1 MISTISQP
9 EQKRQLYRFA
19 KPPKHTDE
27 PVLFRK
33 PPPDKTHSK
42 TYELGPKALE
52 DVFEVMWKDIANMRQ
67 DPMKKPNLTRNDRLA
82 LKELT
87 SNNDIIINKANKGS
101 TIAVRNKTDYIQEGL
116 KHLSDSST
124 YLKLDC
130 DQTYQGNA
138 TIRN

>member
-1 MISTISQP
+1 MQNQWMISTISQP

-52 DVFEVMWKDIANMRQ
+52 DVFEVMWKDIANMSEKTKSYEEWQ
-67 DPMKKPNLTRNDRLA
+67 A
-82 LKELT
+82 
-87 SNNDIIINKANKGS
+87 S
-101 TIAVRNKTDYIQEGL
+101 TQGTHIQQW
-116 KHLSDSST
+116 HH
-124 YLKLDC
+124 
-130 DQTYQGNA
+130 N
-138 TIRN
+138 